1 MGGDH
6 APNAILIGAEKA
18 AKLINKDSIIVLF
31 GDENVIKN
39 ELSQETLNSGQIE
52 IVHCT
57 QNIEM
62 GDHPAKAFQQKTD
75 ASITKGFA
83 QLKQGLI
90 DGFASAGST
99 GAMMVG
105 SMLVIGAIPGITR
118 PTICTPL
125 GTKSGKKLI
134 ILDAGLNADC
144 KPEVLAQYATI
155 GSIYAENVFNIEK
168 PRVALLNIG
177 EEKEKGNLLTK
188 ATYPLLEE
196 NTKINFAG
204 NVEANHLFDDSIAD
218 VVVCD
223 GFAGNTILKMAEG
236 IYNILK
242 KDNYNEP
249 WIEALNYETIG
260 GTPVLGIEKTVIIA
274 HGHSSP
280 LAIQNMI
287 LSTEKTINAKL
298 EKHFSEAFN
307 EQINYDNNPIQKI

>member
-6 APNAILIGAEKA
+6 APNAILQGVEKA
-18 AKLINKDSIIVLF
+18 VKLINNDSTIVLF
-31 GDENVIKN
+31 GDENIIKK
-39 ELSQETLNSGQIE
+39 ELSPETLNSGKIE
-52 IVHCT
+52 IVHCS
-57 QNIEM
+57 QNIDM
-62 GDHPAKAFQQKTD
+62 GDHPAKAFQQKAD
-75 ASITKGFA
+75 ASIPKGFA

-105 SMLVIGAIPGITR
+105 SMLVIGAIPGVTR

-125 GTKSGKKLI
+125 GTKTGKKI
-134 ILDAGLNADC
+134 IVLDAGLNADC

-155 GSIYAENVFNIEK
+155 ASIYAKNVFNIEN

-196 NTKINFAG
+196 NPNINFTG
-204 NVEANHLFDDSIAD
+204 NIEANHLFDDSIAD
-218 VVVCD
+218 IVVCD
-223 GFAGNTILKMAEG
+223 GFAGNTLLKMAEG

-242 KDNYNEP
+242 EDNYNST
-249 WIEALNYETIG
+249 WIEAFNYEVIG

-298 EKHFSEAFN
+298 EIHFKNAFK
-307 EQINYDNNPIQKI
+307 EHIN